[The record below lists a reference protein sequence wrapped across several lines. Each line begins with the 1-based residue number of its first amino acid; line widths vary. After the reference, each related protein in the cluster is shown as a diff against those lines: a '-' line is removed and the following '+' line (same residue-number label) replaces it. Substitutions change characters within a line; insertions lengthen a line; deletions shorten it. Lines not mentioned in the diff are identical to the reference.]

1 MIGPSGL
8 LLVAYTFSFFQLF
21 GVWVRLGNYNYGK
34 LKAFPWMWKDPN
46 GGANGREQLKMLYMR
61 TFEKGKH
68 LTSKFEIKCLW

>member
-8 LLVAYTFSFFQLF
+8 LLVAYTFSFSSY
-21 GVWVRLGNYNYGK
+21 LGYGSGWAIKTMGK

-61 TFEKGKH
+61 TFEKETY